1 MPGSPS
7 RGLEQSLAIAPWSL
21 RAVLEGFPYI
31 ITSDSEPLL
40 SSSGPL
46 VAERWKFW
54 LSGHPDH
61 VYAQTLDQAITR
73 GVRIGYRGPHLLA
86 INEAHETA
94 RMAPDIISSDIQIQL
109 QHRRLRRL
117 AIKPTDHYIA
127 SPLGLVPKPN
137 GKYRRIHDL
146 SFPKGTLVN
155 NYMLSEFGALEY
167 AAYEDAVNT
176 ILT

>member
-1 MPGSPS
+1 MPCRRSMPGSPS

-61 VYAQTLDQAITR
+61 RARFLIVGIVGKNTQTV
-73 GVRIGYRGPHLLA
+73 GF
-86 INEAHETA
+86 
-94 RMAPDIISSDIQIQL
+94 
-109 QHRRLRRL
+109 
-117 AIKPTDHYIA
+117 
-127 SPLGLVPKPN
+127 LVFFFEPVGSKC
-137 GKYRRIHDL
+137 
-146 SFPKGTLVN
+146 
-155 NYMLSEFGALEY
+155 
-167 AAYEDAVNT
+167 
-176 ILT
+176 